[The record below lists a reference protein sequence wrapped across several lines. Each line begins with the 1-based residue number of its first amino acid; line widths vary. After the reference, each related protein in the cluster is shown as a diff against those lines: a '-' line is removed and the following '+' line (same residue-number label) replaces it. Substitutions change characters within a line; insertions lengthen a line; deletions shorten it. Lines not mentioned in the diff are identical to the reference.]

1 MKIVGD
7 EGLSLNPATA
17 LSPIGCPFVVSCL
30 LALLKHYTTYLT
42 NATPKE
48 RNLKNLFGVSP

>member
-1 MKIVGD
+1 MKIVGSD
-7 EGLSLNPATA
+7 AFALKPATA